1 MPDKQQPN
9 PKTTQYL
16 KLAQTRW
23 KLASDAE
30 AQTRRDSLEDLD
42 FSVGKQW
49 PTTVLAQRELDGRPC
64 LTMNRQPQFIR
75 QITNE
80 QRQQRPALQIN
91 PVGDGATTDLA
102 KIFQGCV
109 RHIETISDAEVPR
122 DTAFDSMVRIGFGHW
137 RIITEEVGPDGEQ
150 EIKIKRILNAFTV
163 YWDPNSVEADR
174 SDAKWCFIVEDLPPE
189 EYKHQFPKSTLAGL
203 SDFSSVGDTAPQW
216 ITKETIRV
224 AEYFS
229 FQDAAVIKDDDDGEP
244 LAEEQDDAKAVRPSA
259 EHKVMWSKIS
269 ALEVLD
275 GYDPGKS
282 KKKGGAWAG
291 SYIPIIT
298 VVGDE
303 LDVNG
308 KRYIAGMVRDAK
320 DPQRMYN
327 YWVSAAT
334 EAVAL
339 APKAPF
345 IVVEGQLEGYEDQ
358 WKQANIRNFSYLT
371 TKAVDVAGKP
381 VPAPQR
387 NAVEP
392 PIQAMALMIRQ
403 ADTDLKATIG
413 LYDASLGQKG
423 PDESGKAI
431 LARQKQGDV
440 STLNYSDNM
449 ARAIRHEGRVLIDL
463 IPKIYDTP
471 RIQRIIN
478 PDKSIKHVV
487 IFNGD
492 SQGQAAQ
499 DLLSENVKEVYN
511 IGIGSYD
518 VTVTVG
524 NTNTKRQEAVNA
536 MMEMVGADPQL
547 MTVFGDLLLRNMDW
561 DGADACADRMQKML
575 PPQLQDNAGDTKTQ
589 LAQAQQQLQAL
600 GQQHQALTQMV
611 TEQTEII
618 KTKQVESQAKV
629 QIAQMQELSAQ
640 AIVKMQEATKL
651 AVAQINASKDMN
663 QQFAE
668 NELKTFQIM
677 HEPAHEA
684 GMASVNNK
692 AAMQQQQAGQ
702 QADQQSQQSQQQA
715 DSQSQQSDQLHEVG
729 MAAAQA
735 AQPQNGNGNAGS

>member
-1 MPDKQQPN
+1 LAKETPAQPN
-9 PKTTQYL
+9 PKTVAYL

-30 AQTRRDSLEDLD
+30 ASSRRDSLEDLD
-42 FSVGKQW
+42 FSIGKQW
-49 PTTVLAQRELDGRPC
+49 PATVLAQRELDGRPC
-64 LTMNRQPQFIR
+64 LTMNRQPQFVR

-137 RIITEEVGPDGEQ
+137 RIVTEEVGPDGEQ

-203 SDFSSVGDTAPQW
+203 SDFTSIGDTAPQW

-224 AEYFS
+224 AEYFT
-229 FQDAAVIKDDDDGEP
+229 FQDAADIKDDDDGEP
-244 LAEEQDDAKAVRPSA
+244 LAEETDDAKAIRANS
-259 EHKVMWSKIS
+259 EHVVMWSKIS

-275 GYDPGKS
+275 GYDPGKP
-282 KKKGGAWAG
+282 KNKGGKWAG

-345 IVVEGQLEGYEDQ
+345 IAAEGQLEGYEDQ
-358 WKQANIRNFSYLT
+358 WKQANNRNFSYLYY
-371 TKAVDVAGKP
+371 KAIDVSGKP
-381 VPAPQR
+381 VPPPIR
-387 NAVEP
+387 SSVEP

-487 IFNGD
+487 IYNGD
-492 SQGQAAQ
+492 SQADAAQ
-499 DLLSENVKEVYN
+499 QLLSENVGEVYN
-511 IGIGSYD
+511 IGVGSYD

-536 MMEMVGADPQL
+536 MMEIVKAEPQL
-547 MTVFGDLLLRNMDW
+547 MNVFGDLLLRNMDW
-561 DGADACADRMQKML
+561 DGADLCADRMQKML
-575 PPQLQDNAGDTKTQ
+575 PPQLQDNAGDPKTQ
-589 LAQAQQQLQAL
+589 LMQAQQQLAAL
-600 GQQHQALTQMV
+600 GQQHQQLTQIV
-611 TEQTEII
+611 NQQTEII
-618 KTKQVESQAKV
+618 KTKQVESQAKI
-629 QIAQMQELSAQ
+629 QIAQMQELSQQ

-651 AVAQINASKDMN
+651 AVAQMNASKDMN

-668 NELKTFQIM
+668 NEINQYQIM
-677 HEPAHEA
+677 HDAAHEKAMA
-684 GMASVNNK
+684 G
-692 AAMQQQQAGQ
+692 QQQAHEQSLAQ
-702 QADQQSQQSQQQA
+702 QGALQDQKSQASQQQA
-715 DSQSQQSDQLHEVG
+715 DSQSQDSSQWHEAG
-729 MAAAQA
+729 MAAM
-735 AQPQNGNGNAGS
+735 QPQNGNGNAGS

>member
-1 MPDKQQPN
+1 LAKETPAQPN
-9 PKTTQYL
+9 PKTVAYL

-30 AQTRRDSLEDLD
+30 ASSRRDSLEDLD
-42 FSVGKQW
+42 FSIGKQW
-49 PTTVLAQRELDGRPC
+49 PATVLAQRELDGRPC
-64 LTMNRQPQFIR
+64 LTMNRQPQFVR

-109 RHIETISDAEVPR
+109 RHIEVISDAEVPR

-137 RIITEEVGPDGEQ
+137 RIVTEEVGPDGEQ

-203 SDFSSVGDTAPQW
+203 SDFTSIGDTAPQW

-224 AEYFS
+224 AEYFT
-229 FQDAAVIKDDDDGEP
+229 FQDAADIKDDDDGEP
-244 LAEEQDDAKAVRPSA
+244 LAEETDDAKAIRENS
-259 EHKVMWSKIS
+259 EHVVMWSKIS

-275 GYDPGKS
+275 GYDPGKP
-282 KKKGGAWAG
+282 KNKGGKWAG

-345 IVVEGQLEGYEDQ
+345 IAAEGQLEGFEDQ
-358 WKQANIRNFSYLT
+358 WKQANNRNFSYLYY
-371 TKAVDVAGKP
+371 KAIDVSGKP
-381 VPAPQR
+381 VPPPIR
-387 NAVEP
+387 SSVEP

-487 IFNGD
+487 IYNGD
-492 SQGQAAQ
+492 SQADVAQ
-499 DLLSENVKEVYN
+499 QLLSENVGEVYN
-511 IGIGSYD
+511 IGVGSYD

-536 MMEMVGADPQL
+536 MMEIVKAEPQL
-547 MTVFGDLLLRNMDW
+547 MNVFGDLLLRNMDW
-561 DGADACADRMQKML
+561 DGADLCADRMQKML
-575 PPQLQDNAGDTKTQ
+575 PPQLQDNAGDPKTQ
-589 LAQAQQQLQAL
+589 LMQAQQQLAAL
-600 GQQHQALTQMV
+600 GQQHQQLTQIV
-611 TEQTEII
+611 NQQTEII
-618 KTKQVESQAKV
+618 KTKQVESQAKI
-629 QIAQMQELSAQ
+629 QIAQMQELSQQ

-651 AVAQINASKDMN
+651 AVAQMNASKDMN

-668 NELKTFQIM
+668 NEINQYQIM
-677 HEPAHEA
+677 HDAAHEKAMA
-684 GMASVNNK
+684 G
-692 AAMQQQQAGQ
+692 QQQAHEQSLAQ
-702 QADQQSQQSQQQA
+702 QGALQDQQSQASQQQA
-715 DSQSQQSDQLHEVG
+715 DSQSQDSSQWHEAG
-729 MAAAQA
+729 MAAM
-735 AQPQNGNGNAGS
+735 QPQNGNGNAGS

>member
-1 MPDKQQPN
+1 MAKETPAQPN
-9 PKTTQYL
+9 PKTVAYL

-30 AQTRRDSLEDLD
+30 ASSRRDSLEDLD
-42 FSVGKQW
+42 FSIGKQW
-49 PTTVLAQRELDGRPC
+49 PATVLAQRELDGRPC
-64 LTMNRQPQFIR
+64 LTMNRQPQFVR

-109 RHIETISDAEVPR
+109 RHIEVISDAEVPR

-137 RIITEEVGPDGEQ
+137 RIVTEEVGPDGEQ

-203 SDFSSVGDTAPQW
+203 SDFTSIGDTAPQW

-224 AEYFS
+224 AEYFT
-229 FQDAAVIKDDDDGEP
+229 FQDAADIKDDDDGEP
-244 LAEEQDDAKAVRPSA
+244 LAEETDDAKAIRENS
-259 EHKVMWSKIS
+259 EHVVMWSKIS

-275 GYDPGKS
+275 GYDPGKP
-282 KKKGGAWAG
+282 KNKGGKWAG

-345 IVVEGQLEGYEDQ
+345 IAAEGQLEGFEDQ
-358 WKQANIRNFSYLT
+358 WKQANNRNFSYLYY
-371 TKAVDVAGKP
+371 KAIDVSGKP
-381 VPAPQR
+381 VPPPIR
-387 NAVEP
+387 SSVEP

-487 IFNGD
+487 IYNGD
-492 SQGQAAQ
+492 SQADVAQ
-499 DLLSENVKEVYN
+499 QLLSENVGEVYN
-511 IGIGSYD
+511 IGVGSYD

-536 MMEMVGADPQL
+536 MMEIVKAEPQL
-547 MTVFGDLLLRNMDW
+547 MNVFGDLLLRNMDW
-561 DGADACADRMQKML
+561 DGADLCADRMQKML
-575 PPQLQDNAGDTKTQ
+575 PPQLQDNAGDPKTQ
-589 LAQAQQQLQAL
+589 LMQAQQQLAAL
-600 GQQHQALTQMV
+600 GQQHQQLTQIV
-611 TEQTEII
+611 NQQTEII
-618 KTKQVESQAKV
+618 KTKQVESQAKI
-629 QIAQMQELSAQ
+629 QIAQMQELSQQ

-651 AVAQINASKDMN
+651 AVAQMNASKDMN

-668 NELKTFQIM
+668 NEINQYQIM
-677 HEPAHEA
+677 HDAAHEKAMA
-684 GMASVNNK
+684 G
-692 AAMQQQQAGQ
+692 QQQAHEQSLAQ
-702 QADQQSQQSQQQA
+702 QGALQDQQSQASQQQA
-715 DSQSQQSDQLHEVG
+715 DSQSQDSSQWHEAG
-729 MAAAQA
+729 MAAM
-735 AQPQNGNGNAGS
+735 QPQNGNGNAGS

>member
-1 MPDKQQPN
+1 LAKKTLAQPN
-9 PKTTQYL
+9 PKTVAYL

-30 AQTRRDSLEDLD
+30 ASSRRDSLEDLD
-42 FSVGKQW
+42 FSIGKQW
-49 PTTVLAQRELDGRPC
+49 PATVLAQRELDGRPC
-64 LTMNRQPQFIR
+64 LTMNRQPQFVR

-137 RIITEEVGPDGEQ
+137 RIVTEEVGPDGEQ

-203 SDFSSVGDTAPQW
+203 SDFTSVGDTAPQW

-224 AEYFS
+224 AEYFT
-229 FQDAAVIKDDDDGEP
+229 FQDAADIKDDDDGEP
-244 LAEEQDDAKAVRPSA
+244 LAEETDDAKAIRANS
-259 EHKVMWSKIS
+259 EHVVMWSKIS

-275 GYDPGKS
+275 GYDPGKP
-282 KKKGGAWAG
+282 KNKGGKWAG

-345 IVVEGQLEGYEDQ
+345 IAAEGQLEGYEDQ
-358 WKQANIRNFSYLT
+358 WKQANNRNFSYLYY
-371 TKAVDVAGKP
+371 KAIDVSGKP
-381 VPAPQR
+381 VPPPIR
-387 NAVEP
+387 SSVEP

-487 IFNGD
+487 IYNGD
-492 SQGQAAQ
+492 SQADAAQ
-499 DLLSENVKEVYN
+499 QLLSENVGEVYN
-511 IGIGSYD
+511 IGVGSYD

-536 MMEMVGADPQL
+536 MMEIVKAEPQL
-547 MTVFGDLLLRNMDW
+547 MNVFGDLLLRNMDW
-561 DGADACADRMQKML
+561 DGADLCADRMQKML
-575 PPQLQDNAGDTKTQ
+575 PPQLQDNSGDPKTQ
-589 LAQAQQQLQAL
+589 LMQAQQQLAAL
-600 GQQHQALTQMV
+600 GQQHQALTQIV
-611 TEQTEII
+611 NQQTEII
-618 KTKQVESQAKV
+618 KTKQVESQAKI
-629 QIAQMQELSAQ
+629 QIAQMQELSQQ

-651 AVAQINASKDMN
+651 AVAQMNASKDMN

-668 NELKTFQIM
+668 NEIKKYQIM
-677 HEPAHEA
+677 HDSAHDK
-684 GMASVNNK
+684 GM
-692 AAMQQQQAGQ
+692 AGQ
-702 QADQQSQQSQQQA
+702 QQEHEQILAKQGALQDQQSQASQQQA
-715 DSQSQQSDQLHEVG
+715 DSQSQDSSQWHEAG
-729 MAAAQA
+729 MAAM
-735 AQPQNGNGNAGS
+735 QPQNGNGNAGS

>member
-1 MPDKQQPN
+1 LAKETPAQPN
-9 PKTTQYL
+9 PKTVAYL

-30 AQTRRDSLEDLD
+30 ASSRRDSLEDLD
-42 FSVGKQW
+42 FSIGKQW
-49 PTTVLAQRELDGRPC
+49 PATVLAQRELDGRPC
-64 LTMNRQPQFIR
+64 LTMNRQPQFVR

-109 RHIETISDAEVPR
+109 RHIEVISDAEVPR

-137 RIITEEVGPDGEQ
+137 RIVTEEVGPDGEQ

-163 YWDPNSVEADR
+163 YWDPNCVEADR

-203 SDFSSVGDTAPQW
+203 SDFTSIGDTAPQW

-224 AEYFS
+224 AEYFT
-229 FQDAAVIKDDDDGEP
+229 FQDAADIKDDDDGEP
-244 LAEEQDDAKAVRPSA
+244 LAEETDDAKAIRENS
-259 EHKVMWSKIS
+259 EHVVMWSKIS

-275 GYDPGKS
+275 GYDPGKP
-282 KKKGGAWAG
+282 KNKGGKWAG

-345 IVVEGQLEGYEDQ
+345 IAAEGQLEGYEDQ
-358 WKQANIRNFSYLT
+358 WKQANNRNFSYLYY
-371 TKAVDVAGKP
+371 KAIDVSGKP
-381 VPAPQR
+381 VPPPIR
-387 NAVEP
+387 SSVEP

-487 IFNGD
+487 IYNGD
-492 SQGQAAQ
+492 SQADAAQ
-499 DLLSENVKEVYN
+499 QLLSENVKEVYN

-518 VTVTVG
+518 LTVTVG

-536 MMEMVGADPQL
+536 MMEIVKAEPQL
-547 MTVFGDLLLRNMDW
+547 MNVFGDLLLRNMDW
-561 DGADACADRMQKML
+561 DGADLCADRMQKML
-575 PPQLQDNAGDTKTQ
+575 PPQLQDNAGDPKTQ
-589 LAQAQQQLQAL
+589 LMQAQQQLAAL
-600 GQQHQALTQMV
+600 GQQHQQLTQIV
-611 TEQTEII
+611 NQQTEII
-618 KTKQVESQAKV
+618 KTKQVESQAKI
-629 QIAQMQELSAQ
+629 QIAQMQELSQQ

-651 AVAQINASKDMN
+651 AVAQMNASKDMN

-668 NELKTFQIM
+668 NEINQYQIM
-677 HEPAHEA
+677 HDAAHEKAMA
-684 GMASVNNK
+684 G
-692 AAMQQQQAGQ
+692 QQQAHEQSLAQ
-702 QADQQSQQSQQQA
+702 QGALQDQQSQASQQQA
-715 DSQSQQSDQLHEVG
+715 DSQSQDSSQWHEAG
-729 MAAAQA
+729 MAAM
-735 AQPQNGNGNAGS
+735 QPQNGNGNAGS